1 MTKQIKRL
9 SISVYKQV
17 EEKDSGIKPV
27 ASLEV
32 ILNNFKEKKT
42 KTPVFKTLF
51 HTEIIVTFCNIY
63 PIL

>member
-1 MTKQIKRL
+1 MTKQVKRL

-27 ASLEV
+27 ATLEV

-42 KTPVFKTLF
+42 KTSVFKTLL